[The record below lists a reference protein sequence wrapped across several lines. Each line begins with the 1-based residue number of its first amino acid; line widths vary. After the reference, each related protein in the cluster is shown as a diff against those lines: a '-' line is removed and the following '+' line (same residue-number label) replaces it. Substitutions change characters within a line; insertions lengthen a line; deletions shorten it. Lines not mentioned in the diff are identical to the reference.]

1 MQRFK
6 SAKVYTFAHF
16 QCAWHS
22 HFPLMKHPLYPRVRL
37 GNPRELRLYNRRFKS
52 AKVYKK
58 KTTIADTTKDKMMN
72 CKSPSV
78 DPGVEDPS
86 PLSIAPSFMYMF
98 ISASESFLDLVYIPS
113 IHSKKHFPRF
123 FPLLFY
129 IKYILCSNP
138 NTSTNI

>member
-1 MQRFK
+1 M
-6 SAKVYTFAHF
+6 
-16 QCAWHS
+16 
-22 HFPLMKHPLYPRVRL
+22 
-37 GNPRELRLYNRRFKS
+37 N
-52 AKVYKK
+52 YKK
-58 KTTIADTTKDKMMN
+58 KNTIADTTIDKMMN
-72 CKSPSV
+72 CKSPSL
-78 DPGVEDPS
+78 DPPEDIS
-86 PLSIAPSFMYMF
+86 SILIAPSFMYMF